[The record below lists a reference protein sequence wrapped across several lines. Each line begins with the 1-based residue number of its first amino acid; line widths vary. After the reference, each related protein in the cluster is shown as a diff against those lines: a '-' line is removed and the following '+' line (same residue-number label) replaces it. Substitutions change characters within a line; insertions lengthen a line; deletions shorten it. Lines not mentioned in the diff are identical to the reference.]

1 MKKQAILG
9 LFSYVDDC
17 VTAIEELKKAGCK
30 EIEVHSPVPS
40 HDIEHVLKE
49 EKKLTFNVKEIIRKV
64 FIDRDF
70 QVARFTAVGAFFGI
84 MLALVLAGGTAV
96 LWPIHT
102 GGMPILSLPPIGL
115 VAYELMSLG
124 AALATVFGFFF
135 LAKLVRMNL
144 GVYNHEVSNDKFSII
159 VHESDDKVIAEAKNI
174 LKKCG
179 CEKIEADV
187 GN

>member
-102 GGMPILSLPPIGL
+102 GGVPIVFFSPLG
-115 VAYELMSLG
+115 VGAHGLMSLG
-124 AALATVFGFFF
+124 AGRA
-135 LAKLVRMNL
+135 
-144 GVYNHEVSNDKFSII
+144 
-159 VHESDDKVIAEAKNI
+159 
-174 LKKCG
+174 
-179 CEKIEADV
+179 
-187 GN
+187 